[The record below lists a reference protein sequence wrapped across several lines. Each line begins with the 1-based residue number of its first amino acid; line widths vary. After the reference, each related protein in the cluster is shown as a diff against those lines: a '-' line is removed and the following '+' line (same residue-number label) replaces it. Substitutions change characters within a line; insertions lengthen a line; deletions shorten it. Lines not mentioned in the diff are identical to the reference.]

1 MSTQVVLLER
11 VDNLGQ
17 MGDVV
22 AVRPGYARNFLL
34 PQKKALRA
42 TKQNIA
48 QFEAQRKA
56 LETANASKRTDAE
69 ALAKKMDGTK
79 VVIIRQAAEAG
90 QLFGSVTTR
99 DIAEAAATAGFKV
112 ERTQVQLNQA
122 FKMIGLFPVTIAL
135 HPEVKVQITLNIAR
149 SDEEAKVQDKTGKA
163 LIAGASRDDDAAE
176 TAEAPKAPRKN
187 KRAEAAAEIEAAQN
201 AEEETAA

>member
-11 VDNLGQ
+11 VDHLGQ

-22 AVRPGYARNFLL
+22 TVRPGFARNYLL

-42 TKQNIA
+42 TKQNLA

-56 LETANASKRTDAE
+56 LEDLNAKKRSDAE
-69 ALAKKMDGTK
+69 TLSTKMNEAKI
-79 VVIIRQAAEAG
+79 VIIRQASEAG

-99 DIAEAAATAGFKV
+99 DISDAVTALGFKID
-112 ERTQVQLNQA
+112 RTQVQLNQA

-135 HPEVKVQITLNIAR
+135 HPEVKVQIRMNIAR
-149 SDEEAKVQDKTGKA
+149 SEEEAAVQDKTGKA
-163 LIAGASRDDDAAE
+163 LIAGASDD
-176 TAEAPKAPRKN
+176 EAPAAQAKPVAARKN
-187 KRAEAAAEIEAAQN
+187 KRAEAAAETMA
-201 AEEETAA
+201 AEEAEAESAA

>member
-11 VDNLGQ
+11 VDHLGQ

-22 AVRPGYARNFLL
+22 TVRPGFARNYLL

-42 TKQNIA
+42 TKQNLA

-56 LETANASKRTDAE
+56 LEDLNAKKRVDAE
-69 ALAKKMDGTK
+69 TLSTKMNNAKI
-79 VVIIRQAAEAG
+79 VIIRQASEAG

-99 DIAEAAATAGFKV
+99 DISDAVTALGFKID
-112 ERTQVQLNQA
+112 RTQVQLNQA

-135 HPEVKVQITLNIAR
+135 HPEVKVQISMNIAR
-149 SDEEAKVQDKTGKA
+149 SEEESVVQDKTGKA
-163 LIAGASRDDDAAE
+163 LIAGASDD
-176 TAEAPKAPRKN
+176 EAPAAQAKPAATRKN
-187 KRAEAAAEIEAAQN
+187 KRAEAAAETMAAEDAEA
-201 AEEETAA
+201 ES